1 MTTVRYAFTTALARQ
16 QDNFCRFSLYQ
27 RMCAID
33 MFTTGVSL
41 ELNFKAF
48 IFEDPVMVATSEPAS
63 VLHYMLCVAVGTQ
76 STSDIIR
83 K

>member
-1 MTTVRYAFTTALARQ
+1 
-16 QDNFCRFSLYQ
+16 
-27 RMCAID
+27 